1 MGVPLEQPLR
11 HLAGDGDSLRGRGSG
26 EYNALDTHWIWQEGL
41 ERLTVSPPRIVDGEV
56 AVPDA
61 PGLGVRLDMDRLLA
75 AHELYREKA
84 LGARDDAVGMR
95 YLVPGW
101 EFDGK
106 RPCLVR

>member
-1 MGVPLEQPLR
+1 ME
-11 HLAGDGDSLRGRGSG
+11 
-26 EYNALDTHWIWQEGL
+26 
-41 ERLTVSPPRIVDGEV
+41 
-56 AVPDA
+56 
-61 PGLGVRLDMDRLLA
+61 RLLA

-101 EFDGK
+101 EFDSK